1 MNTGFEQDEVEA
13 ASNLKKH
20 GVSFEEATTAFFD
33 VLSVTINDPLH
44 SEGEQRAVLI
54 GQSNNGRLLVAVH
67 RDRGSR
73 IRLISARVATRKQRR
88 YYEKA
93 N

>member
-1 MNTGFEQDEVEA
+1 MNTDFEWDADKA

-20 GVSFEEATTAFFD
+20 GVSFEEATTTFFD
-33 VLSVTINDPLH
+33 VLSVTIDDPLH
-44 SEGEQRAVLI
+44 SSGEQRAVLI
-54 GQSNNGRLLVAVH
+54 GQSGSGRLLVVVH
-67 RDRGSR
+67 MDRGSQIR
-73 IRLISARVATRKQRR
+73 IISARAATRKERR

>member
-1 MNTGFEQDEVEA
+1 MHTDFEWAADKA

-33 VLSVTINDPLH
+33 VLSVTIIDPLH

-54 GQSNNGRLLVAVH
+54 GQSSVMSH
-67 RDRGSR
+67 
-73 IRLISARVATRKQRR
+73 K
-88 YYEKA
+88 
-93 N
+93 